1 MKRKGFVRGFFLA
14 LAGLA
19 LVALSA
25 STCPAGQSGADTSS
39 SQKDQKTHYIAYYFH
54 TSKRCG
60 PCYRIEN
67 WSETAIKDYFGQ
79 AMQSGKLSWKPVKVD
94 QAGNKHFVDEY
105 DLYTKSVVIVEKN
118 GDKTVRWKN
127 LKKVWN
133 LYRDKKAYFD
143 YVTGEIK
150 AFMEKS

>member
-1 MKRKGFVRGFFLA
+1 MNRKGFVLGLFLT
-14 LAGLA
+14 LAGMA
-19 LVALSA
+19 LVALSV
-25 STCPAGQSGADTSS
+25 STCPASQSNANTSS
-39 SQKDQKTHYIAYYFH
+39 SQKDQKTHYIAYYFY

-67 WSETAIKDYFGQ
+67 WSETAIKDRFGQ
-79 AMQSGKLSWKPVKVD
+79 ALQNGKLSWKPVKVD
-94 QAGNKHFVDEY
+94 QAGNKHFIKDY
-105 DLYTKSVVIVEKN
+105 NLYTKSVVIVEKN
-118 GDKTVRWKN
+118 GDETVRWKN

-133 LYRDKKAYFD
+133 LLRDKDTFFD